1 MTTRTE
7 ADGGGTMTLRVVLP
21 GIPPSVNHMYRRFT
35 YQGRTMDV
43 ITRHAKAWMEQA
55 AWAARQAA
63 LESGWSL
70 VPKGQKV
77 VVKLWFWWPNRTR
90 RDTHNALK
98 ALLDAWQGVLY
109 EDDYWVL
116 PRVMDFGVDRDNPR
130 IEAEVEVM
138 EEAV

>member
-1 MTTRTE
+1 MTTRTDG
-7 ADGGGTMTLRVVLP
+7 DGGGTMTLRVVLP

-35 YQGRTMDV
+35 YGGRTMDV

-109 EDDYWVL
+109 EDDYWAL

-130 IEAEVEVM
+130 IEAELEVM